1 MKVLIITGS
10 DHYHHRWRE
19 ASTHLREVLEEAG
32 PFEVKVTEEF
42 TGAGPETLAPYDA
55 VVLNYFGARM
65 PTQEEA
71 RWGTRSE
78 RTLFDFVRSG
88 KGILLYHSSF
98 WNGATWND
106 EHGDELLR
114 MAGGLL
120 GPESRRAP
128 ELEWTVRVDDPD
140 HPVMRG
146 FPPEWNQVADD
157 KYVNMRWH
165 PDARPHVLASV
176 YDDPASYLDGAY
188 YAVNANPGPQ
198 LFDPQDVAKLAGVDR
213 YHPAVWTNDFGEGRV
228 FALAI
233 GHIGAATVEAAH
245 TMRDTG
251 VQVGPTLSD
260 AARTPAF
267 VNLLRRGTEWAA
279 TGEVTLPLL
288 WPDAVPQQG

>member
-1 MKVLIITGS
+1 MSNL
-10 DHYHHRWRE
+10 RW
-19 ASTHLREVLEEAG
+19 A
-32 PFEVKVTEEF
+32 
-42 TGAGPETLAPYDA
+42 Y
-55 VVLNYFGARM
+55 M
-65 PTQEEA
+65 
-71 RWGTRSE
+71 
-78 RTLFDFVRSG
+78 
-88 KGILLYHSSF
+88 
-98 WNGATWND
+98 
-106 EHGDELLR
+106 EH
-114 MAGGLL
+114 
-120 GPESRRAP
+120 
-128 ELEWTVRVDDPD
+128 WTVPSA
-140 HPVMRG
+140 RG
-146 FPPEWNQVADD
+146 PSTPYASVEAMDTFVKQ
-157 KYVNMRWH
+157 
-165 PDARPHVLASV
+165 LASV

-198 LFDPQDVAKLAGVDR
+198 LFDPQEVAKLAGVDR

-288 WPDAVPQQG
+288 WPDAAPQQG